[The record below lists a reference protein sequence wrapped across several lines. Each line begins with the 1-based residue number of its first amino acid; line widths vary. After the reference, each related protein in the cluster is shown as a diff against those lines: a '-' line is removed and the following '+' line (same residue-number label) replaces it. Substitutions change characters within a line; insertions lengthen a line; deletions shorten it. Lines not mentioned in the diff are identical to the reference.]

1 VKSVAEPSKLTDPNE
16 PDWGRIVTDHGPAVW
31 ATALRIL
38 RHHEDAQDCYQQ
50 TFLDAFRSDSR
61 GPATNWIAL
70 LLTIAARR
78 AIDRLR
84 ERIAARERRK
94 EAVASAAFVTPFA
107 ATGDHVRQV
116 ELMDSLRAGLAGLPE
131 KQAVAFWLR
140 SVEDLSY
147 AEIAA
152 ELEIDANQVGVLI
165 HRARASLKR
174 RFADDQP
181 AGREVR

>member
-1 VKSVAEPSKLTDPNE
+1 
-16 PDWGRIVTDHGPAVW
+16 
-31 ATALRIL
+31 
-38 RHHEDAQDCYQQ
+38 
-50 TFLDAFRSDSR
+50 
-61 GPATNWIAL
+61 
-70 LLTIAARR
+70 
-78 AIDRLR
+78 
-84 ERIAARERRK
+84 
-94 EAVASAAFVTPFA
+94 
-107 ATGDHVRQV
+107 
-116 ELMDSLRAGLAGLPE
+116 MDSLRAGLAGLPE

-152 ELEIDANQVGVLI
+152 ELEIDSNQVGVLI

>member
-1 VKSVAEPSKLTDPNE
+1 LTDPNE
-16 PDWGRIVTDHGPAVW
+16 PDWERIVADHGPAVW
-31 ATALRIL
+31 ATALRIVKH
-38 RHHEDAQDCYQQ
+38 REDAQDCYQQ
-50 TFLDAFRSDSR
+50 TFLDAFRSAAR

-84 ERIAARERRK
+84 ERIAARERRM
-94 EAVASAAFVTPFA
+94 EAVASAGFAAPFA
-107 ATGDHVRQV
+107 APFVSTGDHVRQV
-116 ELMDSLRAGLAGLPE
+116 ELMDSLRAGLVGLPE